1 MLDFIDRFTDERFKN
16 NKRLKVISVWI
27 GTITNEKSLT
37 RYISAGTPENG
48 QFVRD
53 LGENWFDHDFIAVN
67 YQKRAEPIEQV
78 VSALAQTLGCP
89 QQMEQEMLARCLG
102 QGVTQANTTVCLMQ
116 HVYKGEEDQDFN
128 GLRFAGSYEY
138 EEPEPEVRH
147 KFDHIFAGVTTA
159 AALPDLR
166 EYATEGTFSGET
178 GLTSDDVQYYG
189 YKLRDGTVLPVA
201 EFFSLPIVNQRLVLD
216 DSADAVFYACR
227 NAGMENINAFISVS
241 TDDATSLDIEAGKT
255 FCGLRY
261 LGVFKTQ
268 YPG

>member
-27 GTITNEKSLT
+27 GTTTNEKSLT
-37 RYISAGTPENG
+37 RYISAGTPQNG

-53 LGENWFDHDFIAVN
+53 LGVEWFDHDFIAVN

-89 QQMEQEMLARCLG
+89 EHMAQEILARCQA
-102 QGVTQANTTVCLMQ
+102 QGVAQANTTVCLMQ
-116 HVYKGEEDQDFN
+116 HLYQGEENQDFN
-128 GLRFAGSYEY
+128 GLKFAGSYEY

-166 EYATEGTFSGET
+166 EYATEGAFRSET
-178 GLTSDDVQYYG
+178 GLTVDDVQYFG

-201 EFFSLPIVNQRLVLD
+201 EFFSLPIVNQRLVLG

-241 TDDATSLDIEAGKT
+241 SSNEASLDIESGKT
-255 FCGLRY
+255 FCGLHY

>member
-1 MLDFIDRFTDERFKN
+1 MLDFIDRFTNERFKN
-16 NKRLKVISVWI
+16 NQRLKVISVWI
-27 GTITNEKSLT
+27 GTATSEQSLT
-37 RYISAGTPENG
+37 RYIAAGTPENG

-53 LGENWFDHDFIAVN
+53 LGENWFDHDFIAVS
-67 YQKRAEPIEQV
+67 YQERPEPVEHV

-89 QQMEQEMLARCLG
+89 QQMEQEMLARCLA
-102 QGVTQANTTVCLMQ
+102 QGVTQANTSVCLMQ
-116 HVYKGEEDQDFN
+116 HVYKGEEGRDFN

-138 EEPEPEVRH
+138 EEPEPQILH

-166 EYATEGTFSGET
+166 EYATEGAFSSET
-178 GLTSDDVQYYG
+178 GLTLDDVQYYG
-189 YKLRDGTVLPVA
+189 YKLRDGTVLA
-201 EFFSLPIVNQRLVLD
+201 AGEFFSLPIVNQRLVLG
-216 DSADAVFYACR
+216 DSAGAVFDACR
-227 NAGMENINAFISVS
+227 NAGLENINAFISVS